1 MKICI
6 PSLVATLAVA
16 LSPPVLAQDT
26 APPEDSAAHDVT
38 ELPETPSAAPA
49 LYPGM
54 TGPLGFHPDPTKL
67 NAGPLGDVY
76 VTGIVSGIAQ
86 WQDSIFP
93 GDRKTQADLSNGQVF
108 IQKADGPLQFFV
120 QAGVYSLPDLGL
132 PYLEA
137 TTATKAFFG
146 AIPQA
151 FIKVAPTKN
160 FSIIAGKLPT
170 LIGAEYT
177 FSFENM
183 NIQRG
188 LLWNQENAVNRGV
201 QANYTSGPVSVSV
214 SVNDGFYSG
223 KYNWIWGSVAYAIDS
238 NNTLSIIAGGN
249 VSYTNRSTLATPLAQ
264 NNGQIYNIIFVS
276 NQGDWTIEPYLQYT
290 YVPRTPEVGITQSAS
305 TYGGALF
312 VKYHAMEH
320 FHLAARG
327 EYIASTGSVANGA
340 PSLIYGPG
348 SKAWSFTL
356 TPTYQKGIFFAR
368 AEYSHVSAY
377 DTTPGFVMGPEFNDK
392 KQNRLLLEAGFMF

>member
-1 MKICI
+1 MKRSVPI
-6 PSLVATLAVA
+6 LFAALAVA

-38 ELPETPSAAPA
+38 ELPETPSAPV

-54 TGPLGFHPDPTKL
+54 TGPLGFNPNPTKL

-76 VTGIVSGIAQ
+76 VTGVVSGLAQ
-86 WQDSIFP
+86 WQDSVFP
-93 GDRKTQADLSNGQVF
+93 GDHKTQADLSNGQVF
-108 IQKADGPLQFFV
+108 IQKADGPFQFFV
-120 QAGVYSLPDLGL
+120 QAGAYSLPDIGL
-132 PYLEA
+132 PYLKA
-137 TTATKAFFG
+137 TTATKTFFG
-146 AIPQA
+146 AVPQA
-151 FIKVAPTKN
+151 FVKLAPTDN
-160 FSIIAGKLPT
+160 FSIMAGKLPT

-201 QANYTSGPVSVSV
+201 QANYSSGPLSVSV
-214 SVNDGFYSG
+214 SLNDGFYSE

-238 NNTLSIIAGGN
+238 NNMLSVVAGGN
-249 VSYTNRSTLATPLAQ
+249 VSHTHRSSLATPLAQ
-264 NNGQIYNIIFVS
+264 NNGQIYNIIFVH
-276 NQGDWTIEPYLQYT
+276 NQGPWTIEPYFQYT
-290 YVPRTPEVGITQSAS
+290 HVPKTPEVGITQSAS

-312 VKYHAMEH
+312 VKYHATEH
-320 FHLAARG
+320 FHVAARG

-348 SKAWSFTL
+348 SKAWSFTI

-377 DTTPGFVMGPEFNDK
+377 DTTPGFVMGPNFNDK
-392 KQNRLLLEAGFMF
+392 KQNRLLFEAGFLF